1 MLRKVHQLGGWIL
14 LLAAATLVV
23 NASGMLWAQEFDGW
37 LSTLA
42 APEVPWLQVGEDVE
56 PVVSVSNWEKPG
68 YFDSFMGEM
77 PMRLVQDGSPSF
89 VSGPKDTFFD
99 LGSDFRN
106 LYSLETLQPFVIVT
120 GAAALMANTNFDGSF
135 DRHYESLRISPTNDF
150 VGTVKS
156 FGDGGRMLPIYGGAM
171 VLHWIVPPD
180 SVFAPVGDW
189 GDRTMRAF
197 VVGAPALVGMQLLTG
212 GSRPEEGNSHWHP
225 FNDNNGASGHAFM
238 GALPFMA
245 AAEMTDHRGV
255 KLGLYTASALTG
267 WSRVN
272 DRDHYLSQVVLGW
285 TIAYLATR
293 SVSQTE
299 GENGFQMIPIASPE
313 FTGAIFQVRY

>member
-1 MLRKVHQLGGWIL
+1 MHRNTVLILISLALMWSSLSGNLYAQGGDWWL
-14 LLAAATLVV
+14 NSLAASET
-23 NASGMLWAQEFDGW
+23 
-37 LSTLA
+37 
-42 APEVPWLQVGEDVE
+42 PWLQLENEVE
-56 PVVSVSNWEKPG
+56 AVDPDTQWDERGHGRVREQPVQ
-68 YFDSFMGEM
+68 
-77 PMRLVQDGSPSF
+77 LVQNGASTF
-89 VSGPKDTFFD
+89 ISGPRDTFFN
-99 LGSDFRN
+99 LGSDLRN
-106 LYSLETLQPFVIVT
+106 FYSLDTAQPFLLAT
-120 GAAALMANTNFDGSF
+120 GLTALMANTNFDGSF

-156 FGDGGRMLPIYGGAM
+156 FGDGGRMLPIYSGAM

-189 GDRTMRAF
+189 GDRAMRAF

-245 AAEMTDHRGV
+245 AAEMTDHRGL
-255 KLGLYTASALTG
+255 KLGLYSASALTG
-267 WSRVN
+267 WSRIN

-285 TIAYLATR
+285 TIAYLATH

-299 GENGFQMIPIASPE
+299 GDSGFQMIPVASPE